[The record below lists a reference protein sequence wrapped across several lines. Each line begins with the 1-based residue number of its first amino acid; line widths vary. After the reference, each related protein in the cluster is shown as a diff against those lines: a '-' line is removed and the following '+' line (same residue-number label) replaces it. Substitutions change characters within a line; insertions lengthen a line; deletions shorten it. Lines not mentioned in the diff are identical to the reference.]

1 MMRCGAQRL
10 KMDSEDAAKASR
22 KISCCSKQA
31 VSTAITTLLS
41 SVNQHIDKTKYNE
54 EFREGLKQRFK
65 EIYENTVHDN
75 ITVDGQTWSQSLED
89 GNTTKDYE
97 AVDLELKKEVSTRT
111 LELDELMVKTTAKR
125 RTHPTKVSHEVTKR
139 MKHLR
144 HAVEKYKPVIQ
155 PVQIKDKELPKQV
168 LDEES
173 KRLQEAGCSISAISR
188 DLPLLEDKAS
198 RLIEA
203 RQLRSSMKS
212 NRIYKIISQPLTDES
227 KMAASLTPLQH
238 RLANE
243 TPSPI
248 KQTPRHS
255 LRALKVQSHPINNN
269 FKVEASDKST

>member
-1 MMRCGAQRL
+1 M
-10 KMDSEDAAKASR
+10 K
-22 KISCCSKQA
+22 
-31 VSTAITTLLS
+31 
-41 SVNQHIDKTKYNE
+41 
-54 EFREGLKQRFK
+54 
-65 EIYENTVHDN
+65 IYENTVHDN

-125 RTHPTKVSHEVTKR
+125 RTHPAKVSHEVTKR

-144 HAVEKYKPVIQ
+144 YAVEKYKPVIQ

-173 KRLQEAGCSISAISR
+173 KRLQEAGCDISAISR

-212 NRIYKIISQPLTDES
+212 NRIYKVISQPLTDES

-248 KQTPRHS
+248 KPTPRHS

-269 FKVEASDKST
+269 FKVEDSDKPT

>member
-1 MMRCGAQRL
+1 
-10 KMDSEDAAKASR
+10 MDSAVDVKTSR

-31 VSTAITTLLS
+31 VETSITTLLS

-65 EIYENTVHDN
+65 EIYENAVHDN
-75 ITVDGQTWSQSLED
+75 ISVEGQTWSQSLED

-97 AVDLELKKEVSTRT
+97 PVDVELKNEITSRT

-125 RTHPTKVSHEVTKR
+125 RTHPPKVAHEVNKR

-144 HAVEKYKPVIQ
+144 HAVKQHKPVIPLMQ
-155 PVQIKDKELPKQV
+155 MNDKELPKQV
-168 LDEES
+168 LIEES
-173 KRLQEAGCSISAISR
+173 KRLQESGDVISTISR

-203 RQLRSSMKS
+203 RQLRSSMQNNS
-212 NRIYKIISQPLTDES
+212 IYKVISRPLTDES
-227 KMAASLTPLQH
+227 KMAASMTPLQH

-248 KQTPRHS
+248 RLTARYNF
-255 LRALKVQSHPINNN
+255 RALQVQSHSINKN
-269 FKVEASDKST
+269 FKVAASDEPN